1 VDDEQSLAQ
10 MLSTTLQSFGHQAEA
25 TSSGWE
31 ALKNIDTQDY
41 DVIICDLKM
50 PEVDGRQI
58 YHYMQTSHPAL
69 VKRLILSSGDT
80 VSEEN
85 QQFLQETGCL
95 FLPKPFLLDE
105 LKLVIS
111 QVSAGGMV

>member
-1 VDDEQSLAQ
+1 VPW
-10 MLSTTLQSFGHQAEA
+10 F
-25 TSSGWE
+25 
-31 ALKNIDTQDY
+31 LKLR
-41 DVIICDLKM
+41 IICDLKM

-85 QQFLQETGCL
+85 QKFLQETGCL
-95 FLPKPFLLDE
+95 FLQSFPPKP
-105 LKLVIS
+105 KRYKSVK
-111 QVSAGGMV
+111 